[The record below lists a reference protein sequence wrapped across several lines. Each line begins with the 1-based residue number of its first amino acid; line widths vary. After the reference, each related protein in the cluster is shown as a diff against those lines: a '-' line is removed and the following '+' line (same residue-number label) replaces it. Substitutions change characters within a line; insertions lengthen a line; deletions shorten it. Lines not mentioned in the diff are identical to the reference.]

1 MTDGPPAATTWR
13 TRLHEIIF
21 EADTHAGKVFDIA
34 LLIAILLSV
43 LVVMLESVK
52 DIKTS
57 YTTLLTTAEWVFTIL
72 FTIEYVLRLIC
83 VRKAHRYALS
93 FFGIVDLL
101 AILPMYLALVFT
113 GGAYS
118 LMVIRLLRLL
128 RVFRILKLARY
139 LSEADVLKHA
149 VLVSRAKITVFL
161 CSILIVVMI
170 MGSAMYVVENLGENV
185 ETEYTSIPQS
195 VYWAVVTMTTVGYGD
210 MTPQT
215 TLGKMLTVI
224 ITLLGY
230 TMIIIPTGIISAELA
245 KGHSKPITTQS
256 CPDCLREGHDADAS
270 HCKYCGESL

>member
-1 MTDGPPAATTWR
+1 MSDGPPAADNWR
-13 TRLHEIIF
+13 SRLHEIIF
-21 EADTHAGKVFDIA
+21 EADTPAGKLFDIA

-43 LVVMLESVK
+43 LVVMLDSVI
-52 DIKTS
+52 DIKAS
-57 YTTLLTTAEWVFTIL
+57 YTTLLIAAEWVFTVL

-101 AILPMYLALVFT
+101 AVLPMYISLVFT
-113 GGAYS
+113 GGASS
-118 LMVIRLLRLL
+118 LLIIRVLRLL

-139 LSEADVLKHA
+139 LSEADVLKKA
-149 VLVSRAKITVFL
+149 VIVSRAKITVFL
-161 CSILIVVMI
+161 CTILIVVMI
-170 MGSAMYVVENLGENV
+170 MGSAMYVVENLGKE
-185 ETEYTSIPQS
+185 ESQYTSIPQS

-215 TLGKMLTVI
+215 PLGKMLTII

-245 KGHSKPITTQS
+245 KPRKKPITTQS
-256 CPDCLREGHDADAS
+256 CPDCLREGHDVDAT
-270 HCKYCGESL
+270 HCKYCGEPL

>member
-1 MTDGPPAATTWR
+1 MTNGPPAADNWR

-21 EADTHAGKVFDIA
+21 EADTPAGKAFDIA

-43 LVVMLESVK
+43 LVVMLDSVS
-52 DIKTS
+52 DIKVS
-57 YTTLLTTAEWVFTIL
+57 YTTLLITVEWVFTIL

-113 GGAYS
+113 GGGSS
-118 LMVIRLLRLL
+118 LAILRVLRLL

-139 LSEADVLKHA
+139 LSEADVLKQA

-161 CSILIVVMI
+161 GIILIVVMI
-170 MGSAMYVVENLGENV
+170 MGSAMYIVEGKES
-185 ETEYTSIPQS
+185 EFTSIPQS

-210 MTPQT
+210 MTPHT
-215 TLGKMLTVI
+215 TLGKMLTII

-230 TMIIIPTGIISAELA
+230 TLIIIPTGIISAELA
-245 KGHSKPITTQS
+245 KPRKKPITTQS
-256 CPDCLREGHDADAS
+256 CPDCLREGHDTDAT
-270 HCKYCGESL
+270 HCKYCGEPL